1 MSHDA
6 ACADLIRKGFGTR
19 IITRETTIA
28 TVEEAAATVGVG
40 VERIAKTLSFLQN
53 GRPVLI
59 VAAGNVKIDNRK
71 YKDRFGVK
79 ASMIPGASVEE
90 LVGHAPGGV
99 CPFGIRE
106 GVEVW
111 LDASL
116 KLYETVHLACGD
128 DRTTIEFDRAGLGCA
143 GLGRRD
149 EAHRAEG
156 LKGRLNE
163 AQENGRRPQG
173 GLPFSV
179 S

>member
-1 MSHDA
+1 M
-6 ACADLIRKGFGTR
+6 
-19 IITRETTIA
+19 
-28 TVEEAAATVGVG
+28 GVG

-116 KLYETVHLACGD
+116 KLHETVHLACGD
-128 DRTTIEFDRAGLGCA
+128 DRTTIELTPDETEQASGALGWVDVTKLIEPKA
-143 GLGRRD
+143 
-149 EAHRAEG
+149 
-156 LKGRLNE
+156 
-163 AQENGRRPQG
+163 
-173 GLPFSV
+173 
-179 S
+179 

>member
-128 DRTTIEFDRAGLGCA
+128 DRTTIEEADAGGKPDSIQ
-143 GLGRRD
+143 RSD
-149 EAHRAEG
+149 IEVSEG
-156 LKGRLNE
+156 TATENE
-163 AQENGRRPQG
+163 PNSSLTLHLVE
-173 GLPFSV
+173 
-179 S
+179 

>member
-79 ASMIPGASVEE
+79 A
-90 LVGHAPGGV
+90 
-99 CPFGIRE
+99 R
-106 GVEVW
+106 
-111 LDASL
+111 
-116 KLYETVHLACGD
+116 
-128 DRTTIEFDRAGLGCA
+128 
-143 GLGRRD
+143 
-149 EAHRAEG
+149 
-156 LKGRLNE
+156 
-163 AQENGRRPQG
+163 
-173 GLPFSV
+173 
-179 S
+179 

>member
-6 ACADLIRKGFGTR
+6 ACADLIKKGLGAR
-19 IITRETTIA
+19 IITRQTTIA

-40 VERIAKTLSFLQN
+40 IERIAKTLSFLQN
-53 GRPVLI
+53 EKPVLI

-79 ASMIPGASVEE
+79 ASMIPGARVET

-128 DRTTIEFDRAGLGCA
+128 DRTTIELTPEETEQASGALGWVDVTKLIAPAG
-143 GLGRRD
+143 
-149 EAHRAEG
+149 
-156 LKGRLNE
+156 
-163 AQENGRRPQG
+163 
-173 GLPFSV
+173 
-179 S
+179 